1 MNKTNLDDL
10 ASYKKLD
17 PSDML
22 RHLHDIP
29 ALCHKAW
36 QQVLAM
42 DLPQDY
48 KNINK
53 VVILGMGGSAIG
65 GDLIASLVMR
75 ECRVPI
81 SVHREYVP
89 PAFVDDNTLVI
100 ASSYSG
106 MTEETLSA
114 FKPLIATG
122 CKKLVMT
129 FGGTLG
135 QLARENS
142 IPAFIIDYKSPPRAA
157 LPLSFLALLG
167 ILYKLELVE
176 DKSRD
181 IDETCQVLN
190 ELNDKINETVPQAQN
205 AAKRLAQKLFGNM
218 AVIYGAEYLSEVAAR
233 WRIQMNENAKAWAF
247 DAAFPELN
255 HNTASG
261 YEFPQEISKNTQVV
275 MLRSKD
281 LHPRVQLRFDITG
294 RILDKSGVKH
304 EIVEATGKS
313 KLAQMMSL
321 ILMGDYVSYYL
332 SLLYRTDP
340 YPIHVVAYLKSEL
353 AKSE

>member
-1 MNKTNLDDL
+1 MNKNNLDDL
-10 ASYKKLD
+10 ASYKTVD

-22 RHLHDIP
+22 RHIHDIP
-29 ALCHKAW
+29 ALCGKAW
-36 QQVLAM
+36 DQVMALEM
-42 DLPQDY
+42 PQDY
-48 KNINK
+48 KSINK

-65 GDLIASLVMR
+65 GDLIASLVLR

-89 PAFVDDNTLVI
+89 PAFVDDDTLVI

-114 FKPLIATG
+114 FTPLISTG
-122 CKKLVMT
+122 CKKVVMT
-129 FGGTLG
+129 YGGQFG

-142 IPAFIIDYKSPPRAA
+142 IPAFIIDYQSPPRAA

-167 ILYKLELVE
+167 ILYKLELVG
-176 DKSRD
+176 DKSAD
-181 IDETCQVLN
+181 VAETCQILN
-190 ELNDKINETVPQAQN
+190 EVNAKINEKVPQAQN
-205 AAKRLAQKLFGNM
+205 PAKRLAQKLFGNM

-233 WRIQMNENAKAWAF
+233 WRIQVNENAKAWAF

-255 HNTASG
+255 HNAASG
-261 YEFPQEISKNTQVV
+261 YEFPPVISKNTQVI

-294 RILDKSGVKH
+294 RILDKAGVKH
-304 EIVEATGKS
+304 EVVEATGKS

-321 ILMGDYVSYYL
+321 ILLGDYVSYYL
-332 SLLYRTDP
+332 ALLYGVDP
-340 YPIHVVAYLKSEL
+340 YPINAVAYLKSEL
-353 AKSE
+353 SKG